1 LTDPGEQACA
11 VHGDPFPRR
20 LERCYASRCMHPALS
35 RYMDFQTAWG
45 VWQRRNGCAP
55 DEPTD
60 EAFVIAARS
69 RPDLWTAVERA
80 MGKSHPPEEAQ
91 NALLVLAARTAS
103 TVLGDDER
111 LVGPLERARGALEE
125 EGATPEQ
132 VDALVGA
139 VLLEEA
145 FGDDMPADGFDAAF
159 VAESLETLVALATL
173 TPKRVNALENAFAG
187 GPDGAE
193 HRTRRLAAQTLCGV
207 AWSEGPDLISR
218 EHLEAA
224 VARLEPEQRGALAEF
239 VDHLAEMRLIG
250 PLRRARLRRALA
262 ELV

>member
-1 LTDPGEQACA
+1 
-11 VHGDPFPRR
+11 
-20 LERCYASRCMHPALS
+20 
-35 RYMDFQTAWG
+35 MDFQTAWG

-60 EAFVIAARS
+60 AAFVSAACS
-69 RPDLWTAVERA
+69 RPDLWSAVERA
-80 MGKSHPPEEAQ
+80 MGKAHPPEDAQ

-103 TVLGDDER
+103 TVLADDER
-111 LVGPLERARGALEE
+111 LVGPLERARGALEA
-125 EGATPEQ
+125 EGATPDQ

-159 VAESLETLVALATL
+159 VAESLETLVGLASL
-173 TPKRVNALENAFAG
+173 TAQRVNALESAFAG

-193 HRTRRLAAQTLCGV
+193 QRTRRIAAQTLCGV

-218 EHLEAA
+218 EHLEEAA
-224 VARLEPEQRGALAEF
+224 TRLELEQRGALAEF

-250 PLRRARLRRALA
+250 PLRRARLRRVLA
-262 ELV
+262 ELI

>member
-1 LTDPGEQACA
+1 
-11 VHGDPFPRR
+11 
-20 LERCYASRCMHPALS
+20 
-35 RYMDFQTAWG
+35 MDFQTAWG
-45 VWQRRNGCAP
+45 VWQRRHGCAP

-60 EAFVIAARS
+60 EAFILAARA
-69 RPDLWTAVERA
+69 RPDLWSAVERA
-80 MGKSHPPEEAQ
+80 CGKAHPPQ
-91 NALLVLAARTAS
+91 PPMKLLVTSPLNVG
-103 TVLGDDER
+103 TVLVDDER
-111 LVGPLERARGALEE
+111 LVGPLERARGALEA

-145 FGDDMPADGFDAAF
+145 FGDDLPADGFDAAF
-159 VAESLETLVALATL
+159 VAESLDTLAQLATL
-173 TPKRVNALENAFAG
+173 TPHRVNALELAFAG

-193 HRTRRLAAQTLCGV
+193 RRHRRIAAQTLCGV
-207 AWSEGPDLISR
+207 AWSEGPDLVSR

-224 VARLEPEQRGALAEF
+224 ATRLDPDQRTALAEF

-250 PLRRARLRRALA
+250 PRRRARLRRVLS

>member
-1 LTDPGEQACA
+1 
-11 VHGDPFPRR
+11 
-20 LERCYASRCMHPALS
+20 MHPALS
-35 RYMDFQTAWG
+35 RYMDFQTVWG

-60 EAFVIAARS
+60 EAFVSAARS

-80 MGKSHPPEEAQ
+80 MGKHHPPEEAQ

-103 TVLGDDER
+103 TVLTDDER
-111 LVGPLERARGALEE
+111 LVGPLERARGALEA

-159 VAESLETLVALATL
+159 VAESLETLVGLATL

-193 HRTRRLAAQTLCGV
+193 HRTRRLAAQTLCGA
-207 AWSEGPDLISR
+207 AWSEGPDLVSR

-224 VARLEPEQRGALAEF
+224 AARLEPEQRGALAEF

-262 ELV
+262 ELI

>member
-1 LTDPGEQACA
+1 
-11 VHGDPFPRR
+11 
-20 LERCYASRCMHPALS
+20 
-35 RYMDFQTAWG
+35 MDFQTAWG

-60 EAFVIAARS
+60 EAFISAARS
-69 RPDLWTAVERA
+69 RPDLWSAVERA
-80 MGKSHPPEEAQ
+80 CGKAHPPEDAQ

-111 LVGPLERARGALEE
+111 IAGPLERARGALEG

-132 VDALVGA
+132 VEALVGA

-145 FGDDMPADGFDAAF
+145 FGDDLPADGFDAAF
-159 VAESLETLVALATL
+159 VAESLDTLAQLASL
-173 TPKRVNALENAFAG
+173 TPQRVNALELAFAG

-193 HRTRRLAAQTLCGV
+193 RRNRRIAAQTLCGV
-207 AWSEGPDLISR
+207 AWSEGPDLVSR

-224 VARLEPEQRGALAEF
+224 AARLEHEQRIALAEF

-250 PLRRARLRRALA
+250 PRRRSRLRRALA
-262 ELV
+262 EISLGGH

>member
-1 LTDPGEQACA
+1 
-11 VHGDPFPRR
+11 
-20 LERCYASRCMHPALS
+20 
-35 RYMDFQTAWG
+35 MDFQTAWG

-60 EAFVIAARS
+60 EAFISAACS
-69 RPDLWTAVERA
+69 RPDLWSTVERA
-80 MGKSHPPEEAQ
+80 CGKAHPPEEAQ

-111 LVGPLERARGALEE
+111 LSGPLERARGALEA
-125 EGATPEQ
+125 EGANPEQ
-132 VDALVGA
+132 VEALIGA

-145 FGDDMPADGFDAAF
+145 FGDDLPADGFDVPF
-159 VAESLETLVALATL
+159 VAESLDTLAQLAVL
-173 TPKRVNALENAFAG
+173 TPQRVTALEIAFAG

-193 HRTRRLAAQTLCGV
+193 RRNRRIAAQTLCGV
-207 AWSEGPDLISR
+207 AWSEGPDLVSR

-224 VARLEPEQRGALAEF
+224 ATRLEPDQRIALAEF
-239 VDHLAEMRLIG
+239 VDHLAEVRLIG
-250 PLRRARLRRALA
+250 PRRRARLRRALA